1 MKVKSLTFAS
11 IIAAIVASL
20 CCIGP
25 VLAVALGFSAV
36 GLVAAFEPVRLYL
49 LGLTFVILGFAFY
62 RAYRRPEEKC
72 ATGVCEKP
80 ASPRA
85 QMFVLWL
92 GATIAVLFAAFPYYS
107 GPVWKT
113 LGPRFQT
120 VAASTITTGA
130 NSVAVLTVDD

>member
-11 IIAAIVASL
+11 IIAAIVASV

-36 GLVAAFEPVRLYL
+36 GLVAAFEPVRPYL
-49 LGLTFVILGFAFY
+49 LGLTFVILAFAFY
-62 RAYRRPEEKC
+62 RAYRRPEENC
-72 ATGVCEKP
+72 DTGVCEKP
-80 ASPRA
+80 ASRRA

-92 GATIAVLFAAFPYYS
+92 GAAIAVLFSAFPYYS

-113 LGPRFQT
+113 LGPRLQT
-120 VAASTITTGA
+120 VAARTITTEA
-130 NSVAVLTVDD
+130 TSVAVITV